1 MVKFNVFG
9 DYCRNLLPIVLWAG
23 LSFETNPARA
33 IDVTLQQQ
41 ILPDRQLQA
50 QVESEA
56 ASSIDKSDRS
66 SLAQKVLS
74 EINRARTD
82 PQGYAAWLQEQKQYY
97 DGILLKLPGEKPVRT
112 NKGLEALA
120 EAIDFL
126 EQQEPLPN
134 LTISEQ
140 LNTTAAAKLMQV
152 SSTETGED
160 FKNIS
165 YGKLT
170 AAGIV
175 MHLIVD
181 DGFPDRRHRTS
192 IFNPNFDT
200 AGITCQDNELYNN
213 ICAIAYEGETLDV
226 ATQPNVE
233 NDKTPPESDTA
244 NTLPQS
250 SQSNSFP
257 NSENNSENETNSASN
272 DLPDVPEIQVPT
284 IDANSESESNTNTE
298 DNSPTEASDVVVNS
312 EPEAENISTTELS
325 DTETDGESETQT
337 VPKSESTVEPE
348 GNSSIA
354 NLLEKTE
361 RGVLEEGDET
371 IPNDGSFYDSYPL
384 QGNAGDSFIISLES
398 QDFDTFVAILDS
410 EGNIIDQNDDINE
423 ENSNSRLRITLPSN
437 GVYNVIV
444 NAYDKGGKGRY
455 TLTVRR

>member
-1 MVKFNVFG
+1 MVKFNVIG

-23 LSFETNPARA
+23 LSFKINPAKA
-33 IDVTLQQQ
+33 INLTLQQQ
-41 ILPDRQLQA
+41 LLPNQQLQA

-56 ASSIDKSDRS
+56 ATSTEKSDSS

-126 EQQEPLPN
+126 KQQEPLPN

-140 LNTTAAAKLMQV
+140 LNTTAAAKLTQV

-192 IFNPNFDT
+192 IFNPDFSL
-200 AGITCQDNELYNN
+200 AGITCQDNELYDN
-213 ICAIAYEGETLDV
+213 ICAIAYEGESVNV

-233 NDKTPPESDTA
+233 NAEIPPESDTA
-244 NTLPQS
+244 NTLVQS
-250 SQSNSFP
+250 PQSNSFP
-257 NSENNSENETNSASN
+257 NSEINSENETNSATN

-284 IDANSESESNTNTE
+284 IDANAESEPNSNTE
-298 DNSPTEASDVVVNS
+298 DNSPTESIDVATNS
-312 EPEAENISTTELS
+312 ELEAENSSATELS
-325 DTETDGESETQT
+325 DAETDQESETQAIST
-337 VPKSESTVEPE
+337 ESTVEE

-354 NLLEKTE
+354 SLLEKTE